1 MIVEFTSNLR
11 VGPICRY
18 AHFLQRNYSA
28 VGTWGP
34 TIFMLTQGSGSLNVS
49 IKVDGFVYNNMKIM
63 SAYLLFIALNFGLI
77 WGISTSENLA
87 RT

>member
-1 MIVEFTSNLR
+1 M
-11 VGPICRY
+11 P
-18 AHFLQRNYSA
+18 
-28 VGTWGP
+28 
-34 TIFMLTQGSGSLNVS
+34 TQGSGSLDVS